1 MADLDYYGADYGA
14 EAPSRV
20 SDALRNFGLANWAG
34 AATSLALAGGMA
46 VWAVDLTMRDMSRV
60 PVIAAME
67 GPMRVAPADPG
78 GMQAKFQGM
87 ALSDITSGG
96 PAAPAP
102 EEIVLAPAPVD
113 LSAPPLAERRVA
125 AGLAPLDPVREALTA
140 SAAEP
145 AAIATPTP
153 ADVATLAEPPAP
165 APVPE
170 AVVAVIPEPEPEP
183 EPEIEV
189 AEVYTGPGIALS
201 SRPEPRPKGLARR
214 VPTEAPLQ
222 QPTTQVASLGGGTLD
237 VDPSTLEAGTRVVQL
252 GAYDSRDAAMGEW
265 DRLSTKFSAYMGDKR
280 RLVQKARSGG
290 RDFWRLRVVGFEDG
304 ADARRFC
311 SALLAKDAACIPV
324 TVR

>member
-14 EAPSRV
+14 EAPSRIG
-20 SDALRNFGLANWAG
+20 DALRNFGLANWAG

-67 GPMRVAPADPG
+67 GPMRVQPADPG
-78 GMQAKFQGM
+78 GMRPKFQGM

-113 LSAPPLAERRVA
+113 LSAPPLSERREA
-125 AGLAPLDPVREALTA
+125 AGLAPLDPVRDALTA
-140 SAAEP
+140 EVP
-145 AAIATPTP
+145 APSAIATPAP
-153 ADVATLAEPPAP
+153 ADVATLAEPLD
-165 APVPE
+165 PE
-170 AVVAVIPEPEPEP
+170 VEAQSLAEMAEPLVEE
-183 EPEIEV
+183 EAEIEV
-189 AEVYTGPGIALS
+189 ADLHTGPGLARS
-201 SRPEPRPKGLARR
+201 SRPAQRPQGVVARR
-214 VPTEAPLQ
+214 VPTEAPVQ
-222 QPTTQVASLGGGTLD
+222 APTVQVASLGGALD
-237 VDPSTLEAGTRVVQL
+237 VDPATLAAGTRVVQL

-265 DRLSTKFSAYMGDKR
+265 DRLSGKFAAYMGDKR
-280 RLVQKARSGG
+280 RLVQKAQSGG
-290 RDFWRLRVVGFEDG
+290 RDFWRLRVVGFADSS
-304 ADARRFC
+304 DARRFC